1 MRKKLNKEKEKIG
14 KIGKKEKSKKKEK
27 WKIKVI
33 SAGYTISARHLINY
47 FFFLFSFSLYS
58 FFIFSSIGLGF
69 QFYSFSLLSFFLAVG
84 FSPLD
89 FEDVNRMLFL

>member
-47 FFFLFSFSLYS
+47 FFHFFLFPL
-58 FFIFSSIGLGF
+58 FFFH
-69 QFYSFSLLSFFLAVG
+69 FLQHRVG
-84 FSPLD
+84 FPI
-89 FEDVNRMLFL
+89 LFLFPPLLFSRGRVFTSGLRRC